1 MTPDDTARQAA
12 DVPAPS
18 LAEIA
23 AAGLACLVP
32 PGAAEEPQFAWLA
45 ASVAPAGGA
54 AALQRLLAAPAGGD
68 LPLLTIAYHL
78 QLTPAELL
86 TGGADPEQLFDPYVK
101 QSVGARLFVDAILDD
116 QPIEPDFSVG
126 VRVQRVVDAALQSSV
141 EKRWISL
148 DV

>member
-68 LPLLTIAYHL
+68 LPLLSIAYHL

-86 TGGADPEQLFDPYVK
+86 TCALARDVELDPLWPHALASLQGFGAQRTGPRRPTLGLLARWLGGSA
-101 QSVGARLFVDAILDD
+101 
-116 QPIEPDFSVG
+116 
-126 VRVQRVVDAALQSSV
+126 
-141 EKRWISL
+141 SL
-148 DV
+148 LLTGGR